1 MRDAMAARHGVA
13 IGDAVLE
20 AVFRDGDTLDGTTN
34 MENDLVPL
42 RRSQACAGSSRCP
55 PRGLAGAAVCA
66 TYMPHAHAGPRT
78 KAKAGWA
85 RCGSAITD
93 NRPSE

>member
-1 MRDAMAARHGVA
+1 MRDAMAARHGAA

-66 TYMPHAHAGPRT
+66 TCACRT
-78 KAKAGWA
+78 KDQGQGRVGAV
-85 RCGSAITD
+85 RQCD
-93 NRPSE
+93 NR